1 MITKLYSEIRTNIQT
16 GDLVIWKVDR
26 VKSLSTLILY
36 LYQKICKQ
44 RASHV
49 GIAVNINN
57 RIFVV
62 EAKPP
67 YVRMF
72 PLSRTHDFMLIQT
85 NIKDQDCALDAL
97 LIHLGKPYSLFNL
110 IQGIFGLRTSEQT
123 LYCSE
128 LCALFYMDIG
138 YLKLDP
144 EQEILPGE
152 TPDVLIDMIE
162 GIAQKEAFHVHIDRG
177 NLKYI

>member
-36 LYQKICKQ
+36 LYQKIYK
-44 RASHV
+44 RRSSHV

-57 RIFVV
+57 RVFVV

-72 PLSRTHDFMLIQT
+72 PLSRTHDFMLLQT
-85 NIKDQDCALDAL
+85 NIINKDAALDAL
-97 LIHLGKPYSLFNL
+97 LIHLGKPYTLFNL
-110 IQGIFGLRTSEQT
+110 LQGVLGWKTSEQT

-138 YLKLDP
+138 YLKSNIEEED
-144 EQEILPGE
+144 LPGE
-152 TPDVLIDMIE
+152 TPDMLIDNIE
-162 GIAQKEAFHVHIDRG
+162 KISNNKAFYVHIDRG